1 LVGAKLQKPV
11 VAGALLGVAMI
22 VSATWLLRAGSD
34 LAINGDEVFYI
45 AQLVTRDGVVAPLHG
60 AEYFFAPHNGHL
72 VLGGRLVFQALFD
85 LAGTHYLVFRIAEVA
100 GILVSV
106 GLFYALARR
115 RTEPLIALAFSISL
129 LFLGYANETF
139 LWPFDLHTVYALALG
154 LGALLALE
162 RGDRRGD
169 VAACV
174 LLTLSV
180 LTLEVGLAFA
190 VGVAV
195 SVLLRDDRAR
205 RLWIFLVP
213 IALYAAWWLWA
224 RKFGQSEAE
233 LANVHLIP
241 KTLIDALASIA
252 GSLTGLNP
260 TGAAAPA
267 MQTTVTAVGV
277 VLALI
282 ALAALAL
289 RLRRGAVPPTLWV
302 SLAIALAY
310 WVQIAM
316 GGREVDTARYL
327 FVGTTMVLLVAAD
340 ALRGVRVHP
349 LAVTAIF
356 VVVALALPANIDKLY
371 DGRAPMRA
379 EAAVTQTE
387 YAMLDL
393 ARGRVD
399 SEFVPAADPAVLEAG
414 GGIFVPLSAGNYLDV
429 RQRYG
434 SLGIPLDEVRSEDL
448 RLRWVADATLAGA
461 LEIGLEHAAAPADPA
476 SCPSVLDAHRGN
488 AAFFDLE
495 RGGVLLGSRAGRP
508 VEVGVSR
515 FARALAQVPLGKL
528 APGDWATVK
537 IPPDAARDPWLA
549 VVDGPVYVCAL
560 P

>member
-1 LVGAKLQKPV
+1 VGAKLRKPV
-11 VAGALLGVAMI
+11 VAVALLGIAML
-22 VSATWLLRAGSD
+22 VSATWVLLAGSD

-45 AQLVTRDGVVAPLHG
+45 AQLVTRDGVVAPVHG
-60 AEYFFAPHNGHL
+60 VEYFFAPHNGHL

-85 LAGTHYLVFRIAEVA
+85 LAGTHYFVFRIAEVA
-100 GILVSV
+100 GILVCV

-115 RTEPLIALAFSISL
+115 RTEPLIALAFSVSL

-139 LWPFDLHTVYALALG
+139 LWPFDLHTVYALAFG

-162 RGDRRGD
+162 LGDRRGD

-180 LTLEVGLAFA
+180 MTLEVGLAFA

-195 SVLLRDDRAR
+195 SVLLREDRSR
-205 RLWIFLVP
+205 RLWIFVVP

-233 LANVHLIP
+233 LANVDLIP
-241 KTLIDALASIA
+241 RTVVDALASIA

-260 TGAAAPA
+260 TGADVPA
-267 MQTTVTAVGV
+267 MQTTVTTAGV
-277 VLALI
+277 VLAAI
-282 ALAALAL
+282 AVAALAL
-289 RLRRGAVPPTLWV
+289 RVRRGGVPPTLWV

-316 GGREVDTARYL
+316 GGREVDSARYL
-327 FVGTTMVLLVAAD
+327 FVGTTMVLLVAAE
-340 ALRGVRVHP
+340 ALRGIRVQP
-349 LAVTAIF
+349 LAIVAIF
-356 VVVALALPANIDKLY
+356 LVVALALPANIAKLY

-379 EAAVTQTE
+379 EAAVTHTE
-387 YAMLDL
+387 YTMLDL

-399 SEFVPAADPAVLEAG
+399 SKYVPASSAAVQEAG
-414 GGIFVPLSAGNYLDV
+414 GGIFVPLSAGDYLDV
-429 RQRYG
+429 RDSYG

-448 RLRWVADATLAGA
+448 RMRWIADAALAGA
-461 LEIGLEHAAAPADPA
+461 LAVELEHVAAPADPA
-476 SCPSVLDAHRGN
+476 SCPSVLNAHPDDV
-488 AAFFDLE
+488 AYFDLE

-508 VEVGVSR
+508 VKVRVSR
-515 FARALAQVPLGKL
+515 FARGLAQVPVGKL
-528 APGDWATVK
+528 APGEWATLK

-549 VVDGPVYVCAL
+549 VVDGPVYVCSL